1 MNGEDLNLSN
11 GNAGIRFL
19 SDPGGLPVVELRGKL
34 GSVSVALNG
43 AHVLEYKNTED
54 HSILWVS
61 QEAVYET
68 GKPIRGGIPICWPWF
83 GPHGDDP
90 KKPAHGLA
98 RISEWKLC
106 QTGAVSD
113 KDATFLEFSLVDTE
127 WSRSLWPYS
136 FELVYRVSLLPDA
149 LEISLTTKNTDDRS
163 FMLTA
168 ALHSYFGIKSIE
180 EATVDGLDGVTYLDQ
195 LDGMATKR
203 QKGKVQFIQEVDRVY
218 VDAPSTTMIQGSTSG
233 RSIEVES
240 RGSRS
245 TVVWNPW
252 IEKAKRMGDFGDSEY
267 QEMVCVETANA
278 GLDKIMVQPG
288 GRHEL
293 TAILRIR

>member
-1 MNGEDLNLSN
+1 MSQSN
-11 GNAGIRFL
+11 GDAEISFL
-19 SDPGGLPVVELRGKL
+19 SDPGGLPVVEFKGKL
-34 GSVSVALNG
+34 GSVRVALNG
-43 AHVLEYKNTED
+43 AHVLEYNNAAG

-98 RISEWKLC
+98 RICEWELC
-106 QTGAVSD
+106 QTGAVID
-113 KDATFLEFSLVDTE
+113 KKAAFVEFSLVDTE

-136 FELVYRVSLLPDA
+136 FELVYRVTLLPDA
-149 LEISLTTKNTDDRS
+149 LEISLRTTNTDDRPFLLS
-163 FMLTA
+163 A
-168 ALHSYFGIKSIE
+168 ALHSYFGVSSIE
-180 EATVDGLDGVTYLDQ
+180 ETVVEGLDGVNYLDQ
-195 LDGMATKR
+195 LDGMAVKK
-203 QKGKVQFIQEVDRVY
+203 QIGKVTFDQEVDRIY
-218 VDAPSTTMIQGSTSG
+218 VHAPSTTKIEGSASG

-252 IEKAKRMGDFGDSEY
+252 IDKAKRMGDFGDMEY

-278 GLDKIMVQPG
+278 GPDKVEVRPG
-288 GRHEL
+288 DCHGL
-293 TAILRIR
+293 TAILRIK

>member
-1 MNGEDLNLSN
+1 MNGEDLNQSN
-11 GNAGIRFL
+11 GNAGISFL
-19 SDPGGLPVVELRGKL
+19 SDPGGLPVVELKGKL
-34 GSVSVALNG
+34 GSVCVALNG
-43 AHVLEYKNTED
+43 AHVLEYKNAD
-54 HSILWVS
+54 GHSILWVS

-68 GKPIRGGIPICWPWF
+68 GKAIRGGIPICWPWF

-90 KKPAHGLA
+90 EKPVHGLA
-98 RISEWKLC
+98 RICEWKLC
-106 QTGAVSD
+106 QTGAASD

-149 LEISLTTKNTDDRS
+149 LEISLTTKNTDDRA
-163 FMLTA
+163 FLLTA
-168 ALHSYFGIKSIE
+168 ALHTYFGVESIE
-180 EATVDGLDGVTYLDQ
+180 EAVVDGLDGVNYLDQ
-195 LDGMATKR
+195 LDGMISKNQTG
-203 QKGKVQFIQEVDRVY
+203 QVQFDQEVDRIY
-218 VDAPSTTMIQGSTSG
+218 VDAPSTTTIQGSTSG

-267 QEMVCVETANA
+267 QEMLCVETANA
-278 GLDKIMVQPG
+278 GPDNVEIPPG

-293 TAILRIR
+293 SAILRIK